1 MSGGVGLVIKKRWII
16 VEILKMVYEC
26 TIINFA
32 HEKERSIQN
41 TVKHLRRKPFSEKS

>member
-16 VEILKMVYEC
+16 VEILKMVCGC

-32 HEKERSIQN
+32 HEKERSIQS
-41 TVKHLRRKPFSEKS
+41 TVKHLRRKSLCEKS